1 MNTWHPESV
10 RRASCFYEED
20 AAVALSLLNLL
31 AFFLDG
37 AAGRS
42 IVQGRE
48 GDEIQVL
55 VGIVRDERYS
65 RLCRANDGP
74 PGHTVRT
81 LTRPTDRDGSRRW
94 GGDGPYDRPC
104 DQNDGD
110 GAQDQADDLW
120 SLNVEAGGVQLGR

>member
-37 AAGRS
+37 AAGHS
-42 IVQGRE
+42 ILQGRE
-48 GDEIQVL
+48 GDEIEVL
-55 VGIVRDERYS
+55 VGVVRDERYS
-65 RLCRANDGP
+65 RFCRANDGLA
-74 PGHTVRT
+74 GQLVRT
-81 LTRPTDRDGSRRW
+81 LTRPAARDGSRR

-104 DQNDGD
+104 DQKDGD